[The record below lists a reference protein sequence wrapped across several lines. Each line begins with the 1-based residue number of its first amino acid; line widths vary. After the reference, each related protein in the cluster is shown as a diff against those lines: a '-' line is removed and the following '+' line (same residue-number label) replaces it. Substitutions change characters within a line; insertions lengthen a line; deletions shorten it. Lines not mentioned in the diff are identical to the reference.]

1 MEKLPFVI
9 DVIFNYLCRSTH
21 LLLTVPQSRYHNLGA
36 TNLIKIENM
45 NSKEFLK
52 YYNQID
58 AALKTRSDRFETFA
72 QKVKNSKNR
81 AARKN
86 HNELLSYGE
95 LRNAIVHHYL
105 DVIEPIAEPHI
116 TTLEDIKRIHDEI
129 TNPKKVIPTFHND
142 DIAGAHK
149 EDYINNILIK
159 MREHSFSQFPV
170 YDESDNVIEVIS
182 TNTIARWIANILTD
196 KGEILIDEAKVKDFI
211 EEIEFKQNYKFIQR
225 NATVYDAY
233 YLFID
238 EIKKNKR
245 NLEVLFITESGKP
258 TEKLLG
264 MITIE
269 DIARVMS
276 EVDRE

>member
-1 MEKLPFVI
+1 
-9 DVIFNYLCRSTH
+9 
-21 LLLTVPQSRYHNLGA
+21 
-36 TNLIKIENM
+36 M

-116 TTLEDIKRIHDEI
+116 TTVEDIKRIHDEI
-129 TNPKKVIPTFHND
+129 TNPKKVIPIFHND

-149 EDYINNILIK
+149 EDYINDILIK

-182 TNTIARWIANILTD
+182 TNTIARWIANIFTD